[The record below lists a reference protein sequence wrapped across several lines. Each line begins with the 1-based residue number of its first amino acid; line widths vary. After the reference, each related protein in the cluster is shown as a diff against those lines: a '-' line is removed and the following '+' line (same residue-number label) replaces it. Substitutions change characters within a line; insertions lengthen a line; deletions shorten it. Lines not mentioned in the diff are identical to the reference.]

1 MARSVVF
8 KTPGLIDMRS
18 FTVFGLNAK
27 PNVVSP
33 FGFFGTG
40 LKYAVAVLLR
50 AGCTIIVWRGKDQ
63 YEFYA
68 KDTDF
73 RGKDFVTLH
82 MRRSTWLSRTLKV
95 DDTELPFTIE
105 LGKNWEIW
113 QAFRELESNTR
124 DENGATAVWD
134 SLETFVPLDDTTHI
148 IVTGEAFVQE
158 YYDMDKTFLPLGLT
172 VRDSSDKM
180 QVLNR
185 PSQYL
190 YYRGV
195 RVADLAKPTLFTYN
209 VLSQLTLTEDRT
221 LKYSFQVDQVIGQH
235 ISRSTDLEVIGKVV
249 TAKDENFEH
258 SLKWDVVYDSPSEEF
273 KQVLRQTKRAN
284 PGARAY
290 YGAYAPKMP
299 PKPDPLA
306 KHPGPF
312 TYKPNKVGDLD
323 GIVVLD
329 ADDHQIMTMHGEWE
343 VLVKVVEVLNK
354 HKDK

>member
-1 MARSVVF
+1 MSRSVIF

-27 PNVVSP
+27 PNSVSP

-40 LKYAVAVLLR
+40 LKYAIAVLLR
-50 AGCTIIVWRGKDQ
+50 SGCEVTVWRGNEA
-63 YEFYA
+63 YEFVQA
-68 KDTDF
+68 ETDF
-73 RGKDFVTLH
+73 RGKEFTSLK
-82 MRRSTWLSRTLKV
+82 MRKSNFFGRFLGV
-95 DDTELPFTIE
+95 YDLPYTME
-105 LGKNWEIW
+105 LGKNWELW
-113 QAFRELESNTR
+113 QVFRELESNTR
-124 DENGATAVWD
+124 DENGHTSMWEVSTPPQGEPD
-134 SLETFVPLDDTTHI
+134 ITKIV
-148 IVTGEAFVQE
+148 VTGEAFVQE
-158 YYDMDKTFLPLGLT
+158 YLDRDKTFLPDGLT
-172 VRDSSDKM
+172 VRDSSDRM

-221 LKYSFQVDQVIGQH
+221 LKYSFQVDQEIGRH

-249 TAKDENFEH
+249 TAKEENFEH
-258 SLKWDVVYDSPSEEF
+258 SLKWDVVYDSPSEQF
-273 KQVLRQTKRAN
+273 KQVLRQTGRATS
-284 PGARAY
+284 GARAY
-290 YGAYAPKMP
+290 YGSWAPKAP
-299 PKPDPLA
+299 PKPDPLV
-306 KHPGPF
+306 KHPGPYS
-312 TYKPNKVGDLD
+312 YKPHKVGDLD

-343 VLVKVVEVLNK
+343 VLVKVVELMNK